1 MPVSPAQIPVRL
13 HICRAPG
20 GGVDRVVWVTG
31 RNRDGCA
38 NSLCGGAWRHSGAVP
53 DVFVSRDRC
62 ALSAVLT
69 AGLTHA
75 RLDQL
80 VAAHPIPGDPGH
92 DAGKAGRVGL

>member
-1 MPVSPAQIPVRL
+1 MPA
-13 HICRAPG
+13 
-20 GGVDRVVWVTG
+20 
-31 RNRDGCA
+31 
-38 NSLCGGAWRHSGAVP
+38 
-53 DVFVSRDRC
+53 VFVSRDRC